1 MPSSTI
7 SASARK
13 HPSPR
18 RASVGVQG
26 WFTCRRIAE
35 FTRVCAYDRAN
46 NGQSDEVG
54 LHSGDQSVSDLEK
67 LLAAK
72 KIKPPYVSVRE
83 DPRGCRARE

>member
-1 MPSSTI
+1 
-7 SASARK
+7 
-13 HPSPR
+13 
-18 RASVGVQG
+18 
-26 WFTCRRIAE
+26 
-35 FTRVCAYDRAN
+35 VCAYDRAN